1 MYRFETE
8 DEHNNELV
16 ILSDILLQEN
26 CILLMNIYVS
36 QLSQN

>member
-16 ILSDILLQEN
+16 ILSDILLEEN

-36 QLSQN
+36 QLSN